1 MFAQRVWARHTEGGG
16 GAELGWAGLF
26 GVAQSAA
33 QCNGIYC
40 NLHFNAQMSFL
51 YAPQCELIMD
61 SVTKDGVELR

>member
-1 MFAQRVWARHTEGGG
+1 MQGKYEIFYANLPSVCPKGVGQTHRRGG
-16 GAELGWAGLF
+16 EERLGWAGLF

-51 YAPQCELIMD
+51 YALN
-61 SVTKDGVELR
+61 VN